1 MFSTDIFQYK
11 RSNLETKNISKQVNW
26 SKYNTLSPKKYYF
39 LETVK
44 SLSVSLLLGNI
55 LT

>member
-1 MFSTDIFQYK
+1 MVSTDNFQDK

-26 SKYNTLSPKKYYF
+26 SKYSTLSPKKYYF
-39 LETVK
+39 LDTIEP
-44 SLSVSLLLGNI
+44 LSVSLLLGNI